1 METKVYDL
9 KWKESGSVALNDAVF
24 GLELN
29 EGLVHRALV
38 MQLANARI
46 AIAHTKTRWERRGS
60 TRKIF
65 RQKGTGRARMG
76 SNRSPI
82 RKKGGVAFGPRN
94 DRNFTLN
101 MNRKERQRAL
111 FCVLSSKVRDEAL
124 VVVKKLE
131 MKEISTKKMNTIMT
145 SLPLGKTALV
155 ALHEKNVNVEKSISN
170 LKTVKVIDSQYL
182 NMADLLKYET
192 LVLSEAGV
200 EKLNALA
207 A

>member
-9 KWKESGSVALNDAVF
+9 KWKETGSITLSESVF
-24 GLELN
+24 GVELN

-46 AIAHTKTRWERRGS
+46 AIAHTKTRGERRGS
-60 TRKIF
+60 TRKLF

-76 SNRSPI
+76 GNRSPI
-82 RKKGGVAFGPRN
+82 RKKGWVAFGPRN

-101 MNRKERQRAL
+101 MNRKERQKAL
-111 FCVLSSKVRDEAL
+111 YCVLSSKVSSNAL
-124 VVVKKLE
+124 VVVKKLDV
-131 MKEISTKKMNTIMT
+131 KDISTKSMNTIMNA
-145 SLPLGKTALV
+145 LPLGKTVLV
-155 ALHEKNVNVEKSISN
+155 ALHEKNEKVEKSISN
-170 LKTVKVIDSQYL
+170 LKTVKAIQASYL

-192 LVLSEAGV
+192 LVLSEDGV
-200 EKLNALA
+200 KQLNALA